1 MSSRGRTST
10 RLEHLSESWIREMT
24 RVALECGAVNL
35 SQGYPD
41 FDPPPEVREA
51 AAKAVLEGPNQYAVT
66 WGLAELREARCTAK
80 RESPQT
86 TSASVNSRSSQSRSC
101 CSASARACCRAA

>member
-24 RVALECGAVNL
+24 RVALECGAINL

-41 FDPPPEVREA
+41 FDPPREVREA
-51 AAKAVLEGPNQYAVT
+51 AAKAVLEGPNQYAIT
-66 WGLAELREARCTAK
+66 WGLAELREAIAENLK
-80 RESPQT
+80 RRYAP
-86 TSASVNSRSSQSRSC
+86 AFD
-101 CSASARACCRAA
+101 

>member
-1 MSSRGRTST
+1 
-10 RLEHLSESWIREMT
+10 MT

-66 WGLAELREARCTAK
+66 WGLAELREAIAENLK
-80 RESPQT
+80 
-86 TSASVNSRSSQSRSC
+86 SRYTPAFDWLDPDLHHHHLWSHRGYRGR
-101 CSASARACCRAA
+101 ADGNRRARR